1 MEHEMAD
8 LDDPVDPTDEWQAD
22 HVRRYLATDGRDG
35 HEWRPGVNTLLLT
48 TRGHRTGTARRSALI
63 YTRDDDRYVVV
74 ASKGGS
80 DTDPHWLR
88 NLRADPKVRVQVM
101 GEKFDATA
109 RVADDEER
117 ARLWPQMTQ
126 VWPAYDDY
134 QRTTDRRIP
143 VVVLEPV
150 GWPDKADRA
159 V

>member
-22 HVRRYLATDGRDG
+22 HVRRYLAIDGRDG
-35 HEWRPGVNTLLLT
+35 HEWRPG
-48 TRGHRTGTARRSALI
+48 
-63 YTRDDDRYVVV
+63 
-74 ASKGGS
+74 
-80 DTDPHWLR
+80 
-88 NLRADPKVRVQVM
+88 
-101 GEKFDATA
+101 
-109 RVADDEER
+109 ADDEER

-134 QRTTDRRIP
+134 QRSTDRRIP